1 MSYQKDVLGTGPR
14 QGGISSHFAL
24 FLTSKEANCHT
35 ICPRSSV
42 CHLCSQR
49 VRSHLACIL
58 LHTCERFPALPS
70 LETSSIQVM
79 AMRYVNSTS
88 SACTHASA
96 PVHHLQHLVN
106 HQTRGSRHHIL
117 PVISQQGPLKQWI
130 LNQDLLTGLLCLQFV
145 LGLSTC
151 YLERSTFTPAITTS
165 TAHKVAFTDDGHVGS
180 LYSLSTKLASRHSP
194 IACSSRSQHQARH
207 PVLGPRYTRHLQS
220 TRSHPCARTRHTF
233 TRGLFWGPRASHRG
247 FVIQD
252 GSLMTTAPASFP
264 KCVVGHRIGIP
275 SQVSPRC

>member
-24 FLTSKEANCHT
+24 FLVRLFFPTLTQWGRTRSSKRRLTIRLPTQTSKEANCHT

-88 SACTHASA
+88 SACTHASVSTTCLA
-96 PVHHLQHLVN
+96 
-106 HQTRGSRHHIL
+106 I
-117 PVISQQGPLKQWI
+117 QGAMGMRSFAFCP
-130 LNQDLLTGLLCLQFV
+130 DGLT
-145 LGLSTC
+145 SPTIA
-151 YLERSTFTPAITTS
+151 LEANR
-165 TAHKVAFTDDGHVGS
+165 
-180 LYSLSTKLASRHSP
+180 L
-194 IACSSRSQHQARH
+194 
-207 PVLGPRYTRHLQS
+207 
-220 TRSHPCARTRHTF
+220 
-233 TRGLFWGPRASHRG
+233 
-247 FVIQD
+247 
-252 GSLMTTAPASFP
+252 
-264 KCVVGHRIGIP
+264 
-275 SQVSPRC
+275 